1 MNICTFKYP
10 IQTPITTLRTNSK
23 SIISAYL
30 IRNRIQLVDKI
41 FETIIY
47 QRTDYG
53 DEFYKPIRYLLYRT
67 YSYENRKQTILTE
80 YNWIHEKIQ
89 MNKTNRP
96 ALKKKNL
103 QQFMKRNHNFVR
115 IDVEKYKNTS
125 TLLNT
130 WENTN
135 DKLHVGRPRKRKSC
149 NIYEEKLQFCAHRY
163 REIQSMSTILN
174 TSEDKNDTN
183 IRGLIQNKL
192 KFEVKCSTAARY

>member
-89 MNKTNRP
+89 MINYMSADLEKEKVAT
-96 ALKKKNL
+96 
-103 QQFMKRNHNFVR
+103 FMKRNSSFAH
-115 IDVEKYKNTS
+115 IDIEKYRACRQH
-125 TLLNT
+125 
-130 WENTN
+130 W
-135 DKLHVGRPRKRKSC
+135 
-149 NIYEEKLQFCAHRY
+149 
-163 REIQSMSTILN
+163 IQAKIKMTQI
-174 TSEDKNDTN
+174 
-183 IRGLIQNKL
+183 
-192 KFEVKCSTAARY
+192 FEA

>member
-67 YSYENRKQTILTE
+67 YSYVKPKANYFNR
-80 YNWIHEKIQ
+80 IQ
-89 MNKTNRP
+89 
-96 ALKKKNL
+96 
-103 QQFMKRNHNFVR
+103 
-115 IDVEKYKNTS
+115 
-125 TLLNT
+125 LNT